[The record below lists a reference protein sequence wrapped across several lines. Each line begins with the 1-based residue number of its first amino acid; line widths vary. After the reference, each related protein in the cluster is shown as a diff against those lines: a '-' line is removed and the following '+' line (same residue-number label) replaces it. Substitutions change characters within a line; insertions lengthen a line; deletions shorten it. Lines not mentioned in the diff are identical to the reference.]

1 MSVVLRA
8 AIECAFLLLQYRL
21 FGFRVPELYKCRV
34 STQYYYTVY
43 YILYLGE
50 SLSKYSRLLLVTS
63 DRKNDIYSFHVWYHT
78 AVHVFKFYGINLPRV
93 ALDCPAP
100 SQTAR

>member
-34 STQYYYTVY
+34 SYINRLIIYVGLRTQM
-43 YILYLGE
+43 
-50 SLSKYSRLLLVTS
+50 
-63 DRKNDIYSFHVWYHT
+63 F
-78 AVHVFKFYGINLPRV
+78 
-93 ALDCPAP
+93 
-100 SQTAR
+100 

>member
-34 STQYYYTVY
+34 LKNLEIKKNNTKLIGNYFFVPNF
-43 YILYLGE
+43 
-50 SLSKYSRLLLVTS
+50 LLT
-63 DRKNDIYSFHVWYHT
+63 
-78 AVHVFKFYGINLPRV
+78 NL
-93 ALDCPAP
+93 
-100 SQTAR
+100 